1 MIWSLIKIFVF
12 LGLAVAA
19 AFGVAWIVNTPGEIT
34 VAFAGHE
41 WFLSPIGFLIAIAVI
56 LVAAWILLKIL
67 GLVIAVFRFLL
78 GDETALTRY
87 FDRSRERRG
96 FNALSDGLIA
106 IASGDSKLAAKKAA
120 KADKLLNR
128 PDVTAVISAQAA
140 EMNGDRTRALQHY
153 KRMLDDDRTRFAGI
167 KGLMKQQ
174 LEDGNTEKALALA
187 KKGFAIQPNNPE
199 LLTSLFDM
207 QSKQADWAGA
217 RDTLNASVHTRLLP
231 RDVGTRRDAV
241 LSLADAR
248 AAAAAGNIPRRNDAA
263 LQAVKLAPTL
273 IPAATLAAEVHTENG
288 AKRKAKAILVK
299 AWSNMPHPEIA
310 AAFAA
315 IEPTETP
322 EARRKR
328 FATLTA
334 AAPSHPES
342 RLLNAELAL
351 AAEDFP
357 AARKALGDLAETDPT
372 TRSLAVMAAIERGQG
387 APENVVRGWL
397 TKALTAP
404 RGPQWICE
412 KCNDVHSSWSPVCEN
427 CGAFDTLA
435 WKSAPH
441 KADAGYDHSA
451 MLPMLVG
458 RNEARTSETEE
469 DADVTIDG
477 TADDASTGAEQARA

>member
-19 AFGVAWIVNTPGEIT
+19 AFGVAWILNTPGEIT
-34 VAFAGHE
+34 VAFAGRE
-41 WFLSPIGFLIAIAVI
+41 WFLSPMGFLIAIVVI
-56 LVAAWILLKIL
+56 LIAAWVVLKIL
-67 GLVIAVFRFLL
+67 GFVVAVIRFLL
-78 GDETALTRY
+78 GDETAVTRY

-128 PDVTAVISAQAA
+128 PDVTAVVSAQAA
-140 EMNGDRTRALQHY
+140 EMNGDRARALTHY
-153 KRMLDDDRTRFAGI
+153 KRMLEDDRTRFAGI

-174 LEDGNTEKALALA
+174 LEEGNTEKALALA
-187 KKGFAIQPNNPE
+187 KKGFAIQPNNPD

-207 QSKQADWAGA
+207 QSQQADWSGA
-217 RDTLNASVHTRLLP
+217 RDTLNASVQTRLLP
-231 RDVGTRRDAV
+231 RDVGKRRDAV

-248 AAAAAGNIPRRNDAA
+248 AAAASGNTARRNDAA
-263 LQAVKLAPTL
+263 LQANRLAPEL
-273 IPAATLAAEVHTENG
+273 VPAATLAAEVHIENG
-288 AKRKAKAILVK
+288 AKRKAKSVLTR
-299 AWSNMPHPEIA
+299 AWSTTPHPDLA

-315 IEPTETP
+315 IEPSESP
-322 EARRKR
+322 ADRRKR
-328 FATLTA
+328 FAALTA
-334 AAPSHPES
+334 SAPDHPES

-357 AARKALGDLAETDPT
+357 GARKALGDLAEKSPT

-387 APENVVRGWL
+387 APDTVVRGWL
-397 TKALTAP
+397 TRALSAP

-412 KCNDVHSSWSPVCEN
+412 KCNDVHSAWAPVCEN

-435 WKSAPH
+435 WKTAPYA
-441 KADAGYDHSA
+441 ADAGYDQSA
-451 MLPMLVG
+451 MLPLLVG
-458 RNEARTSETEE
+458 RDDAAQAEMAE
-469 DADVTIDG
+469 DASVTIDA
-477 TADDASTGAEQARA
+477 TAGNGSTGQEQARA